1 MSELRVTVKG
11 GTVLMD
17 VYVVPRASRAG
28 LVGVHDGALKVALL
42 VPPVEGAANRALIAL
57 LAKQLGL
64 AKRDVRIVRGLTSRH
79 KTVAL
84 AGAQMDAVRSM
95 VRGL

>member
-1 MSELRVTVKG
+1 
-11 GTVLMD
+11 MD
-17 VYVVPRASRAG
+17 VYVTPRASRAG
-28 LVGVHDGALKVALL
+28 LIGIHDGALKVALL

-57 LAKQLGL
+57 LSKQLGI
-64 AKRDVRIVRGLTSRH
+64 ARRDVEIVRGHSSRH

-84 AGAQMDAVRSM
+84 AGAELEAIRRM